1 MSAVRLLDLR
11 DTPLSLDEA
20 YAAVTDP
27 AAGGICIFVG
37 TVRDHD
43 EGQGVEGLGY
53 SSHPTALDRLHD
65 VAERIAA
72 ECEVVA
78 LAGVHRVGD
87 LVVGDL
93 AVVVAASAAHRAQAF
108 EACRRL
114 IDELKTD
121 VPVWKHQT
129 YSSGDAAWV
138 GSPDAPAD
146 GSRPTGSD

>member
-1 MSAVRLLDLR
+1 MTSVRLLDIR
-11 DTPLSLDEA
+11 DTPLSLDEV
-20 YAAVTDP
+20 YAEVTDP
-27 AAGGICIFVG
+27 AAGGICLFVG
-37 TVRDHD
+37 TVREED
-43 EGQGVEGLGY
+43 EGKPVSSLGY
-53 SSHPTALDRLHD
+53 SSHPTAVARLRE

-129 YSSGDAAWV
+129 FSSGDAEWV
-138 GSPDAPAD
+138 GSEGGPGGRA
-146 GSRPTGSD
+146 

>member
-1 MSAVRLLDLR
+1 MTAVRLLDIR
-11 DTPLSLDEA
+11 DAPLSLDEV
-20 YAAVTDP
+20 YDAVTDP
-27 AAGGICIFVG
+27 VAGGICMFIG

-43 EGQGVEGLGY
+43 EGQEVAALGY
-53 SSHPTALDRLHD
+53 SSHPTALARLQD
-65 VAERIAA
+65 VAQRIAD
-72 ECEVVA
+72 ECDVVG

-87 LVVGDL
+87 LAVGDL

-129 YSSGDAAWV
+129 YTSGDAAWV
-138 GSPDAPAD
+138 GSPDAPAGGPEVAGTD
-146 GSRPTGSD
+146 

>member
-1 MSAVRLLDLR
+1 MDPVRLLDIR
-11 DTPLSLDEA
+11 DVPLSLDEV

-27 AAGGICIFVG
+27 AAGGICVFIG

-43 EGQGVEGLGY
+43 GGRGVDALGY
-53 SSHPTALDRLHD
+53 SSHPTAVARLRE
-65 VAERIAA
+65 VAERIAT
-72 ECEVVA
+72 ECDVVA

-93 AVVVAASAAHRAQAF
+93 AVVVAASAAHRADAF

-129 YSSGDAAWV
+129 YTSGDAAWV
-138 GSPDAPAD
+138 AGTD
-146 GSRPTGSD
+146 

>member
-1 MSAVRLLDLR
+1 MTIVRLLDIR
-11 DTPLSLDEA
+11 ETPLSLDEV
-20 YAAVTDP
+20 YGAVTDP
-27 AAGGICIFVG
+27 AAGGICVFVG

-43 EGQGVEGLGY
+43 SGQGVSALGY
-53 SSHPTALDRLHD
+53 SSHPTAVDRLRE
-65 VAERIAA
+65 VADRIAS
-72 ECEVVA
+72 ECEVIA

-87 LVVGDL
+87 LTIGDL

-129 YSSGDAAWV
+129 FDSGDAEWV
-138 GSPDAPAD
+138 HPARVVD
-146 GSRPTGSD
+146 SH

>member
-1 MSAVRLLDLR
+1 MTSVRLVDIR
-11 DTPLSLDEA
+11 DTPLSLDEV
-20 YAAVTDP
+20 YSAVTDA
-27 AAGGICIFVG
+27 AAGGICVFVG

-43 EGQGVEGLGY
+43 GGKGVSALGY
-53 SSHPTALDRLHD
+53 SSHPTAVARLAE

-72 ECEVVA
+72 ECDVIA

-87 LVVGDL
+87 LAIGDL
-93 AVVVAASAAHRAQAF
+93 AVVVAASAAHRADAF

-129 YSSGDAAWV
+129 FATGEAEWV
-138 GSPDAPAD
+138 HPDPVVE
-146 GSRPTGSD
+146 GH

>member
-1 MSAVRLLDLR
+1 VSAVRLLDIR
-11 DTPLSLDEA
+11 DAPLSLDEV
-20 YAAVTDP
+20 YAAVSDP
-27 AAGGICIFVG
+27 AAGGICVFVG

-43 EGQGVEGLGY
+43 EGKQVSALGY
-53 SSHPTALDRLHD
+53 SSHPTALARLTD
-65 VAERIAA
+65 VAERIAS
-72 ECEVVA
+72 ECDVVA

-129 YSSGDAAWV
+129 FDSGDSAWV
-138 GSPDAPAD
+138 
-146 GSRPTGSD
+146 